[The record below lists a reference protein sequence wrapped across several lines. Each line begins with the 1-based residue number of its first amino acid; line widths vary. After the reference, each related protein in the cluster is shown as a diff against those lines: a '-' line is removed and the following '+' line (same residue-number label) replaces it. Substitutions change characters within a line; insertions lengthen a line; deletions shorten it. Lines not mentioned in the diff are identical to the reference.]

1 MIKSA
6 KCERFLYLMNCI
18 KIVSFV
24 MRKNMFK
31 QQKRKSLYYGKSNS
45 DGQKQ
50 NNKKSIKDFL
60 RLLIHNIIPRGKMSR
75 REWVGAI
82 GVSIPEKDVPEEAIN
97 EASAVYSQVVT
108 PFLKIV
114 NDEPLTMLGTDIG
127 DTVGIRIGN
136 QSSSGTVCAD
146 QIIEPKKPLT
156 LPTGEFNLEITK
168 LREKPSGIISEV
180 RAYLG
185 EL

>member
-1 MIKSA
+1 MLK
-6 KCERFLYLMNCI
+6 R
-18 KIVSFV
+18 
-24 MRKNMFK
+24 
-31 QQKRKSLYYGKSNS
+31 QKRKSLYSGKSNI
-45 DGQKQ
+45 DVRKQ
-50 NNKKSIKDFL
+50 NNKKSIKKILKLMIQD
-60 RLLIHNIIPRGKMSR
+60 ITMRGKMSR

-114 NDEPLTMLGTDIG
+114 NDEPLMRLGIEEG
-127 DTVGIRIGN
+127 DVVGIKTEN
-136 QSSSGTVCAD
+136 QSTSGTMCSD
-146 QIIEPKKPLT
+146 LIIEPKKSLT
-156 LPTGEFNLEITK
+156 LPKGKFDLEITK